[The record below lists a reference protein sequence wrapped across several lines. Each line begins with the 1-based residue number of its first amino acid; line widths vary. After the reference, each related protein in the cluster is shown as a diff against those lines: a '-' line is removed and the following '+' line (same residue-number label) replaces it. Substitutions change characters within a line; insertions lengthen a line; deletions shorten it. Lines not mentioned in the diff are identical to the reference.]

1 MITYSQGRDQIE
13 GHGARLW
20 LYVSFSENAC
30 RVLGLATRA
39 LDAGCGFCCAMSWEL
54 LDGVREVVMRGGDGE
69 WEAERRAGAAEGKEG
84 EGGHNNNHDEL

>member
-1 MITYSQGRDQIE
+1 MTYSQGRDQIE

-39 LDAGCGFCCAMSWEL
+39 LDAGCGFCCAMSCEL
-54 LDGVREVVMRGGDGE
+54 LDGVREVVMRGGDRE
-69 WEAERRAGAAEGKEG
+69 SEAGRSCGG
-84 EGGHNNNHDEL
+84 EGGVGRPADGRLAFEL